1 MCFCSVFDTAA
12 NVFEEQLKEHTER
25 RVRLR
30 VTRKPQF
37 TKTKK
42 LLLRGGG
49 SGYYP
54 KVTHWVTFKTKD
66 GGGREGVCF
75 FKGYYKVSPVELK
88 IPTIKKINKSLPP

>member
-49 SGYYP
+49 SG
-54 KVTHWVTFKTKD
+54 KGVTFKTKD

-75 FKGYYKVSPVELK
+75 FKDITK
-88 IPTIKKINKSLPP
+88 

>member
-12 NVFEEQLKEHTER
+12 NVFEEQLKSKQKE

-42 LLLRGGG
+42 ILLRG
-49 SGYYP
+49 SG
-54 KVTHWVTFKTKD
+54 KWVTFKTKD

-75 FKGYYKVSPVELK
+75 FKDITK
-88 IPTIKKINKSLPP
+88 